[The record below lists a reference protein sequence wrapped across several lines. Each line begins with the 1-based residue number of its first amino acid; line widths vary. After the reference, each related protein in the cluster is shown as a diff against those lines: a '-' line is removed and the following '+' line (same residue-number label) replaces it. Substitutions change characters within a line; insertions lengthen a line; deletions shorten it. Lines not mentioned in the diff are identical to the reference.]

1 MKIKEVIDTDHDIKL
16 ATVDREAP
24 TVYLV
29 WLQKAVHTPLTE
41 QNSLASSPN
50 YCNTNIVA
58 E

>member
-1 MKIKEVIDTDHDIKL
+1 MKIKEVRDTDHDIKL
-16 ATVDREAP
+16 ATVGREGP

-29 WLQKAVHTPLTE
+29 WLQKAVHAALIE
-41 QNSLASSPN
+41 QNSLALSPN